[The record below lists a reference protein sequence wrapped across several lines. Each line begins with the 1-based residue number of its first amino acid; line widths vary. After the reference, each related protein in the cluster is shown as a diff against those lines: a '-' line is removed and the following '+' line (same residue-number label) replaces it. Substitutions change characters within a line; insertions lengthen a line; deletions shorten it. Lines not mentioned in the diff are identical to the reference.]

1 MPHLPIAQDVHECAL
16 RLFQKSGTTVR
27 ALTRCAFATTAAVY
41 DVTLADERRTVLRME
56 PLAGLDRA
64 CAYVFW
70 NFVLRKGGLPLPE
83 LLHVDLDGLAFSVY
97 PFVVME
103 RVVGRE
109 LGLELLEARPSAGEV
124 ERLFGAAFELHGM
137 VASLGVK
144 SPGFSLSG
152 LGPDGGGRLG
162 ARPVSWPLRFT
173 GFLQGLAE
181 PKLLELYHRLGSR
194 YELSVA
200 PYVDFC
206 GPTAVMVE
214 SMALRG
220 LCGIRELHYGDPG
233 WPVGCLRAFLAAS
246 GLDPAWIRYLGWR
259 PTSPM
264 VRFYSAVR
272 LLWLARQPDNLRRSF
287 LFPQKRPDLQAL
299 ARAELDGLYR
309 QVGMAVGV

>member
-1 MPHLPIAQDVHECAL
+1 MPHLPIAEEVHECAL
-16 RLFQKSGTTVR
+16 RLFEKSGTTVR
-27 ALTRCAFATTAAVY
+27 TLTRCAFATTAAVY
-41 DVTLADERRTVLRME
+41 EVALADGRRTVLRME

-83 LLHVDLDGLAFSVY
+83 LLHVDLDGLAVSVY

-124 ERLFGAAFELHGM
+124 ERLFGAAFDLQGM

-144 SPGFSLSG
+144 PQGFSVSG
-152 LGPDGGGRLG
+152 LGPEGGPRLDAG
-162 ARPVSWPLRFT
+162 AASWPRRFE
-173 GFLQGLAE
+173 GFLQGLGE
-181 PKLLELYHRLGSR
+181 PKPLELYHRLGAR
-194 YELSVA
+194 YELSEA

-206 GPTAVMVE
+206 APTGVMVE

-220 LCGIRELHYGDPG
+220 LCGVRELHYGDPG

-246 GLDPAWIRYLGWR
+246 GLDPAWIRHLGWR

-272 LLWLARQPDNLRRSF
+272 LLWLARQSDNLRRSF
-287 LFPQKRPDLQAL
+287 LFPQKRAALEAL
-299 ARAELDGLYR
+299 ARSELDGLYR
-309 QVGMAVGV
+309 QAGMAVGV